1 LAQLGR
7 TLAAVAAHGAVTV
20 LLVPAIVAPTTLM
33 PTSAAYAQC
42 PEQIDQHFIGAGTTA
57 CPCFVPGEEAGA
69 VFTAPKQIA
78 ITKIGIGWG
87 STFGGQ
93 GQTIEQ
99 AIHVYGVGLPNPG
112 VPIFS
117 LLGPQLTD
125 GVINEFTVEALNWI
139 VPAGD
144 FSVTIE
150 FLNESASNFFQPA
163 TVHDG
168 NGCTGGGVNLVKAIP
183 GGWNDACLLG
193 VTGDWI
199 FYVKYKDCSPTGIGE
214 ERIASNVPV
223 YMRGAAPNPFT
234 SNTQLEFFLQDGG
247 NASVI
252 VYDVRGRAV
261 AELANRYFPPGMNYL
276 SWDGSGGGLELSSG
290 VYFVELR
297 SGAER
302 STQKVMIKR

>member
-1 LAQLGR
+1 
-7 TLAAVAAHGAVTV
+7 
-20 LLVPAIVAPTTLM
+20 
-33 PTSAAYAQC
+33 
-42 PEQIDQHFIGAGTTA
+42 
-57 CPCFVPGEEAGA
+57 
-69 VFTAPKQIA
+69 
-78 ITKIGIGWG
+78 
-87 STFGGQ
+87 
-93 GQTIEQ
+93 
-99 AIHVYGVGLPNPG
+99 
-112 VPIFS
+112 
-117 LLGPQLTD
+117 LTD

-144 FSVTIE
+144 FAVTLQ
-150 FLNESASNFFQPA
+150 FFNQSASDPFQPA

-168 NGCTGGGVNLVKAIP
+168 NGCTGGGANLVKAIP

-223 YMRGAAPNPFT
+223 YMRGASPNPFT
-234 SNTQLEFFLQDGG
+234 SNTQLEFFLQNGG
-247 NASVI
+247 NASVV
-252 VYDVRGRAV
+252 VYDVRGRTV
-261 AELANRYFPPGMNYL
+261 AELANRYFPPGMNHL

-297 SGAER
+297 SGSER